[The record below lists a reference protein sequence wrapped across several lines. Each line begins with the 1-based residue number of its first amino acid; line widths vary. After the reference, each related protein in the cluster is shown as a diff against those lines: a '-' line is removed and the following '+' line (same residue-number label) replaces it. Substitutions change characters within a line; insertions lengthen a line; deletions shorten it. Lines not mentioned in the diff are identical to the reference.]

1 MRVPERLKDLPQ
13 ASARMPA
20 AMPWAEPR
28 PLYSCTSSP
37 MSRSKNP
44 FNLCFT

>member
-1 MRVPERLKDLPQ
+1 MSVPLSERDLPQ

-37 MSRSKNP
+37 MSRPKNP
-44 FNLCFT
+44 RRWCFT